1 MTSIAQEKKEEINE
15 IFKREKESEIP
26 DYLKS
31 SLAHYICILT
41 SSYLENSLRHV
52 ILDYTERK
60 CPDQSIRKFI
70 NSSLERMRN
79 PNYQNIKDLLEKFD
93 LQVQLD
99 NRQKETINSIYTNR
113 NAIVHNGSPANLS
126 LSRVEEYF
134 EIICRVVDA
143 IEQTFNVQEEPEE
156 GQEVTG
162 DGSRS

>member
-1 MTSIAQEKKEEINE
+1 MK
-15 IFKREKESEIP
+15 
-26 DYLKS
+26 
-31 SLAHYICILT
+31 
-41 SSYLENSLRHV
+41 
-52 ILDYTERK
+52 
-60 CPDQSIRKFI
+60 
-70 NSSLERMRN
+70 
-79 PNYQNIKDLLEKFD
+79 KFD

-113 NAIVHNGSPANLS
+113 NAIVHNGSPADLS

-162 DGSRS
+162 ADPGTQPAPWKRKRRS